1 MAGSDEGSTEATGR
15 PQSTDRTGAA
25 DAPVL
30 RTEGLTKRFGATVA
44 VDDVDVTLPHGE
56 LRGLIGPNG
65 AGKST
70 FLALVA
76 GLLQATTGDVYLDGE
91 RVTDLPAHARARRGI
106 ALSLQV
112 ESLFPSLTA
121 AENVVGALSA
131 GAGLPNPLARYDD
144 PAVVARAHD
153 VLERVGLGD
162 RADRDVGALSHGE
175 QKLLELALAIATDPS
190 LLLLDEPTAGL
201 ATEERET
208 VAGLVDDLRADCTV
222 VLIEHDMDLVLRLA
236 DRITVLHDGRVL
248 AEGTPDEVAA
258 DETVGR
264 VYLGREP

>member
-1 MAGSDEGSTEATGR
+1 MSD
-15 PQSTDRTGAA
+15 
-25 DAPVL
+25 PVL

-44 VDDVDVTLPHGE
+44 VDDVDFSLPAGE

-70 FLALVA
+70 FVALLA
-76 GLLQATTGDVYLDGE
+76 GLLRPSAGEIYLHGE
-91 RVTDLPAHARARRGI
+91 RVTDLPVHARARRGI

-112 ESLFPSLTA
+112 ESLFSSLTVV
-121 AENVVGALSA
+121 ENVVGALS
-131 GAGLPNPLARYDD
+131 GGEGIPNPFGRYDD
-144 PAVVARAHD
+144 PDVVDRAHEI
-153 VLERVGLGD
+153 LARVGLGE
-162 RADRDVGALSHGE
+162 RAERDVGDLSHGE
-175 QKLLELALAIATDPS
+175 QKLLELALALATDPS
-190 LLLLDEPTAGL
+190 ILLLDEPVAGL
-201 ATEERET
+201 SGRETAT
-208 VAGLVDDLRADCTV
+208 VAGLIEELRSECSV
-222 VLIEHDMDLVLRLA
+222 VLVEHDVDLVLRLA

>member
-1 MAGSDEGSTEATGR
+1 MTV
-15 PQSTDRTGAA
+15 
-25 DAPVL
+25 PVL

-44 VDDVDVTLPHGE
+44 VDDVDVSLPPGE

-70 FLALVA
+70 FLSLVA
-76 GLLQATTGDVYLDGE
+76 GLLRPTSGEIYLEGE
-91 RVTDLPAHARARRGI
+91 RITDLPAHVRVRRGI
-106 ALSLQV
+106 ALSLQI
-112 ESLFPSLTA
+112 ESLFTSLTA

-131 GAGLPNPLARYDD
+131 GGGLPNPFERYDA
-144 PAVVARAHD
+144 PEVVEQAHE
-153 VLERVGLGD
+153 VLARVGLEEQAE
-162 RADRDVGALSHGE
+162 RSVGELSHGE
-175 QKLLELALAIATDPS
+175 QKLLELALAIATDPA

-201 ATEERET
+201 AAEETET
-208 VAGLVDDLRADCTV
+208 VAELVSDLRTDCSI

-248 AEGTPDEVAA
+248 AEGTPEEVAA

>member
-1 MAGSDEGSTEATGR
+1 MSDGATR
-15 PQSTDRTGAA
+15 D
-25 DAPVL
+25 DLVL
-30 RTEGLTKRFGATVA
+30 RTEGLTKRFGETVA
-44 VDDVDVTLPHGE
+44 VDGLDLAVPGGE

-70 FLALVA
+70 VMALIA
-76 GLLQATTGDVYLDGE
+76 GLLRPSSGEVYLRGE

-131 GAGLPNPLARYDD
+131 GVGFRNPFGRYDD
-144 PAVVARAHD
+144 PDVVERAHD
-153 VLERVGLGD
+153 VLDRVGLGG
-162 RADRDVGALSHGE
+162 RAERDVDELSHGE
-175 QKLLELALAIATDPS
+175 GKLLELALAIATDPS

-201 ATEERET
+201 APAEREA
-208 VAGLVDDLRADCTV
+208 VAALVADLADERSV
-222 VLIEHDMDLVLRLA
+222 VLIEHDMDLVLGLA

-248 AEGTPDEVAA
+248 AEGTPDEIAA